1 MLLIERAL
9 ACWLIILLDPEVQHD
24 ILIVQVDV
32 IGSAGAKIIQIDTA
46 RLVQA
51 RLGP

>member
-1 MLLIERAL
+1 MLIERTRTRR
-9 ACWLIILLDPEVQHD
+9 LIILLNPEVQHD

-32 IGSAGAKIIQIDTA
+32 IGSAGAKIIQIDTT